1 VIIFRYLSK
10 EIVTALFAI
19 SAILLVIL
27 LSNQMARY
35 LGYAADGRLP
45 AQAVFQLL
53 SLEIPQLL
61 ALLLPLGLYL
71 SIFFTYGRMY
81 TENEMTILTTSGLS
95 PGSLMR
101 LILPVTLG
109 VMLTSALLT
118 LWFIPHLMLY
128 RNQLLEQTGAV
139 AKLQA
144 ILPGR
149 FQELDEG
156 RRVIYIEQLSK
167 NRKEMKGLFMAEQEK
182 GKNNWIVLS
191 AAEGHQ
197 RMDKKTNNLFIVT
210 TKGFRYAGTPGNNDY
225 QVIQYQQYGV
235 RLEHQPIEMSADEDT
250 FSTPALFMA
259 YHLNKKYAATFQ
271 WRLSL
276 PLMALILM
284 LIAVPLSKI
293 SRGQGRYAKM
303 LPAVL
308 IYILYANMLF
318 VGRAWMNKGTISPEI
333 GLWWIHGCMLIVALG
348 LFLGYN
354 RRSLQN
360 FWNKRAFA

>member
-1 VIIFRYLSK
+1 MIIFRYLSK

-71 SIFFTYGRMY
+71 SILFTYGRMY

-109 VMLTSALLT
+109 VVLLSALLT

-128 RNQLLEQTGAV
+128 RNQLLEQTGTV
-139 AKLQA
+139 AKLQSL
-144 ILPGR
+144 LPGR

-167 NRKEMKGLFMAEQEK
+167 DRKEMKGLFMAEQK
-182 GKNNWIVLS
+182 DSNWIVLS

-197 RMDKKTNNLFIVT
+197 RMNQKMNSLSIVT
-210 TKGFRYAGTPGNNDY
+210 TKGFRYAGIPGQNDY
-225 QVIQYQQYGV
+225 QVIQYGQYSV
-235 RLEHQPIEMSADEDT
+235 RLQNQPIEMSADEDT
-250 FSTPALFMA
+250 FSTASLLAA

-271 WRLSL
+271 WRISL
-276 PLMALILM
+276 PLMGLVLM

-318 VGRAWMNKGTISPEI
+318 VGRAWMNKGTLSPDL
-333 GLWWIHGCMLIVALG
+333 GLWWIHGCMLILALG

-354 RRSLQN
+354 RRYLQN
-360 FWNKRAFA
+360 FWNNKRALA